1 MNAATSLPGWRVIA
15 ADNCE
20 VRECA
25 VSNLIASQPQSPAR
39 ERQLTSPTLEADP
52 QYDAGHTQFPFLTP
66 GESRAAQQLLAR
78 FDRLDAGGVIGLLGP
93 RSCGKSTLLNAILAP
108 ASGRR
113 IRTPD
118 HRKVVGV
125 VVDASAANS
134 PDGKS
139 PWQHLALNALEL
151 LASHAMPTERKII
164 SELRSELL
172 RVTRPS
178 ARADADSR
186 LAIAAFAH
194 HFRTAYPR
202 LVMNVFTLSNAA
214 LVVGIDHLDR
224 APAGQVTEWLEAASY
239 FLTAPGCFVVAC
251 ADDAALIA
259 KLQQDAGREQQ
270 DNMSSAASEALL
282 DKWLPQRVRIEVLSA
297 PIAIAIAPS
306 SRTRQDLAKAPQPA
320 DPRSQDIPPAC
331 MHIIT
336 SALQPDRR
344 LIEVAADNW
353 RAAMRAVV
361 KRAKDGVG
369 QPISATVIAKLTALQ
384 ALSPQLFDAGRYN
397 ARLLATLEQQLRGE
411 APAPPDDDWYGAV
424 SRHPALKSLLTANPL
439 LSALSLPDLAAALR
453 LTYAGQDVEPRRPA
467 EAAIRAP
474 ATTVNLATE
483 AIVAPA
489 SLPTPQTDLQ
499 PFALGL
505 PAWVSAIVAGGVFIV
520 DRLAKLLVIAVQPD
534 VVRASMAGATPTSSA
549 FAVGAELFGVALCAL
564 ILLFWGGARPQRMY
578 SISLGCILG
587 ALASNLFDRLAYGHV
602 LNFIHIANL
611 PVFNLSHVAL
621 LAGAILLAVSL
632 LRNSLSR
639 EPQPQS

>member
-1 MNAATSLPGWRVIA
+1 
-15 ADNCE
+15 
-20 VRECA
+20 
-25 VSNLIASQPQSPAR
+25 VSNLIASQPPSPAR
-39 ERQLTSPTLEADP
+39 ERQLTSPTLEVDP
-52 QYDAGHTQFPFLTP
+52 QYDPGHTQFPSLTP

-118 HRKVVGV
+118 HRKVIGL

-139 PWQHLALNALEL
+139 PWQHLALNVLEL

-224 APAGQVTEWLEAASY
+224 APAGQVTEWLEAAGY

-259 KLQQDAGREQQ
+259 KLQQDAGRKGQ
-270 DNMSSAASEALL
+270 DNVLSAAGEALL

-297 PIAIAIAPS
+297 PIAIAPS

-344 LIEVAADNW
+344 LIEVAAGNW

-361 KRAKDGVG
+361 KRAEDGVG
-369 QPISATVIAKLTALQ
+369 QAISATVIAKLAALQ

-397 ARLLATLEQQLRGE
+397 ARLLVTLEQQLRGE
-411 APAPPDDDWYGAV
+411 MSAPPDDDWYGAV
-424 SRHPALKSLLTANPL
+424 SRHPALKSLLTANPP

-453 LTYAGQDVEPRRPA
+453 LTYAGQDVEPHRPA

-474 ATTVNLATE
+474 ATTANLATE
-483 AIVAPA
+483 VIIAPA
-489 SLPTPQTDLQ
+489 SLPAPDTNPQ

-549 FAVGAELFGVALCAL
+549 FSVGAELFGVALCAL
-564 ILLFWGGARPQRMY
+564 ILLFWGGARPQRLY

-632 LRNSLSR
+632 LRSGLSQV
-639 EPQPQS
+639 PQPQT